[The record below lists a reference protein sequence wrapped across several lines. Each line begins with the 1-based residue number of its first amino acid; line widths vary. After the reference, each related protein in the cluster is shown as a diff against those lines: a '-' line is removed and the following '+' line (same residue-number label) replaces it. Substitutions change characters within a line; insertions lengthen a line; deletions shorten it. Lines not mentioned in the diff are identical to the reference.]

1 MFKSSA
7 LVISMLAVAFL
18 AGVIVSTAC
27 LRQPVV
33 ISTNEVTIGSGISLR
48 SALDAFSGE
57 SSRDDAD
64 LSSVNVFSKSG
75 GKINAGQMQQVLKV
89 DLPINVTDGND
100 DVSFQ
105 YFVEVKDDMNG
116 LAAVH
121 CGDIRLHVYLDS
133 RNVFVTKWLGYDG
146 RYPVLPLDTGR
157 ITIHDVAVGLHNIGM
172 VPEARSGGCNAGFI
186 QSWGRTAVVFN

>member
-1 MFKSSA
+1 
-7 LVISMLAVAFL
+7 MLAVAFL
-18 AGVIVSTAC
+18 AGVIVSTAY

-48 SALDAFSGE
+48 SALDAFSNE
-57 SSRDDAD
+57 SIRDDAD

>member
-1 MFKSSA
+1 
-7 LVISMLAVAFL
+7 VAFL
-18 AGVIVSTAC
+18 AGVIVSTISI
-27 LRQPVV
+27 REPVGV
-33 ISTNEVTIGSGISLR
+33 STDDVTIGSGITLR
-48 SALDAFSGE
+48 SAVDAFSDE
-57 SSRDDAD
+57 RIREEAD

-75 GKINAGQMQQVLKV
+75 GRINAGQMQQVLKV
-89 DLPINVTDGND
+89 DLPINVTNSGD

-133 RNVFVTKWLGYDG
+133 RNVYVTKWLGYDD

-157 ITIHDVAVGLHNIGM
+157 ITIHDISAGLHDIGL
-172 VPEARSGGCNAGFI
+172 VPEARAGGCNAGFI
-186 QSWGRTAVVFN
+186 QSWGGTSVVFN